1 MYCILSLPS
10 LLARVDQDSQFG
22 RSLTVYQ
29 DGAQCGPQNPY
40 CNVSHYNVN
49 EKMLFY
55 KKIRLLCI
63 FFPGNI
69 FGGNSF
75 WSKLE
80 KKKTL
85 IWIYFICN
93 LKKYWSTVWINTNTT
108 LYFGCIVM
116 KKPTKGLIASTI
128 YFKSHCFV
136 PESRQCACKGS

>member
-1 MYCILSLPS
+1 MASVSAHCCEKCVREGSMMPNFNSDLIAARLHSLTHPLFSSCCQLCTHRTILYCILSLPS
-10 LLARVDQDSQFG
+10 LLARVDQNPQFG

-69 FGGNSF
+69 FGGNPF

-85 IWIYFICN
+85 I
-93 LKKYWSTVWINTNTT
+93 
-108 LYFGCIVM
+108 
-116 KKPTKGLIASTI
+116 
-128 YFKSHCFV
+128 
-136 PESRQCACKGS
+136 